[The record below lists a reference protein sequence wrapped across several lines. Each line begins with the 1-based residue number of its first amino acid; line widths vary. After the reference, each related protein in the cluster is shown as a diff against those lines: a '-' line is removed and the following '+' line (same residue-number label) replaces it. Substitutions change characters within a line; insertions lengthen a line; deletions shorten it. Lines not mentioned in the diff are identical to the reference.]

1 MSSLP
6 LDQLELQAAAQRNHL
21 RARAAELKE
30 KIAVTRERFD
40 VRRNAREHLGVAAGL
55 VAAIAF
61 IAGYAVTGVFLGD

>member
-55 VAAIAF
+55 LRRLRLLPAMPSP
-61 IAGYAVTGVFLGD
+61 GCS